1 MHHPYTYQR
10 NNKTHFTSKM
20 KMIKL
25 CGKLQVTKEIFL
37 KATNKII

>member
-1 MHHPYTYQR
+1 
-10 NNKTHFTSKM
+10 M